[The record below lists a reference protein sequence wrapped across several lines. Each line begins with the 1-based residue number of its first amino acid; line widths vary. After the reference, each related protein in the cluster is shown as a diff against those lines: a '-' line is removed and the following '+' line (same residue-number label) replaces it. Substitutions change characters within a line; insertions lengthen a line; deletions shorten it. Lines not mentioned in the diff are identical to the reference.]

1 MNMKRKGKVVIFCIV
16 LSFVVVAACSII
28 YITYIT
34 KNRNTE
40 KYEERDNVVS
50 VTMQEIAE
58 NTKWQAN
65 VKTFRLLVENYYSNT
80 NRGIEFEETDTENG
94 KTYVLKISLHNNSD
108 EERMQFCREVR
119 DCMEECFEVLSY
131 EENKELYSYIIVDY
145 AGDEQKFLLGEL
157 LNAENYDGTEV
168 YNELYLFL
176 EQMTLGRYEEQCAE
190 ASDKKNFT
198 KNEVKAEQEIS
209 TEQEGQE
216 ETVEQTEGQDGVEV
230 SEEIRQIYLSREPEC
245 TYTMSDGTEYGL
257 VLADRACGSSY
268 YVLISTEDGGKV
280 INLSPHNGSGGQ
292 ALWLTF
298 LEDEQI
304 GFTGLAY
311 SGGSKG
317 SLYRTEDGGKSF
329 TNVEYPSAKIQLPD
343 GTYYNPFIM
352 PERVYEENGKLYM
365 EAGQGPDGDYY
376 GEEGYCAGLYESTDL
391 GKTWIYVKE
400 IPVSR

>member
-1 MNMKRKGKVVIFCIV
+1 MNMKRKGKVAIFCIV
-16 LSFVVVAACSII
+16 LSFVIVAVCSIV
-28 YITYIT
+28 YIT

-40 KYEERDNVVS
+40 KYEERYNVVS
-50 VTMQEIAE
+50 VIMKEGIE
-58 NTKWQAN
+58 DIKWQSN

-94 KTYVLKISLHNNSD
+94 KNYVLKISLHNNSD

-119 DCMEECFEVLSY
+119 DCMEECLEVLSY
-131 EENKELYSYIIVDY
+131 EENKELYSCIIVDY
-145 AGDEQKFLLGEL
+145 AGDEQEFLLGEL
-157 LNAENYDGTEV
+157 LDAENYDGTKV

-176 EQMTLGRYEEQCAE
+176 EQMTLGRYEE
-190 ASDKKNFT
+190 
-198 KNEVKAEQEIS
+198 
-209 TEQEGQE
+209 
-216 ETVEQTEGQDGVEV
+216 ETAEQTEGQDGVEV
-230 SEEIRQIYLSREPEC
+230 SEEILQIYLSREPEC

-268 YVLISTEDGGKV
+268 YVLVSTEDGGKV

-304 GFTGLAY
+304 GFTGLSY
-311 SGGSKG
+311 SGGAKG

-329 TNVEYPSAKIQLPD
+329 TSVEYPSAKIQLPD

-376 GEEGYCAGLYESTDL
+376 GEEGYCAGLYESADL
-391 GKTWIYVKE
+391 GKTWTYVKE
-400 IPVSR
+400 IPAVR